1 MIFNFASSWADI
13 FLPLFLLNNK
23 VFLTAEVLVFPYE
36 GDSWH
41 SLEIVCICNYSGQ
54 YFPAFRPFTDQKDFQ
69 YGHILHSVRFP
80 LHIFYRKKNR
90 IYQTEGVSAMKEKVT
105 KNTFFCAIY
114 KTLEPKTLLSEM
126 CFSWEDRIFLEYS
139 SGKNR
144 ISLSFQYRK
153 T

>member
-41 SLEIVCICNYSGQ
+41 SLETVCICSYSGQ

-105 KNTFFCAIY
+105 KNTFSSRFIKPWSQKPLWVKCV
-114 KTLEPKTLLSEM
+114 LPE
-126 CFSWEDRIFLEYS
+126 RIEF
-139 SGKNR
+139 
-144 ISLSFQYRK
+144 F
-153 T
+153 